1 MLNCGQARLAMYDLI
16 FNRPI
21 CDYPTDG
28 YLRVAVLGEGSVCC
42 EAFKACFSL
51 GQATLP
57 LHITVAGKDAVVFGS
72 KMLDQAGD
80 YPDLK
85 RFAEEEG
92 YAELSFRDM
101 EFSATDAE
109 KCVRELQS
117 ESFGYIIIATE
128 NKHVSKALA
137 EAIAKRAHTKCLIAV
152 DTPEFTCGITEP
164 NTEVYPYG
172 LETNYTELTRL
183 AKNINFAYAT
193 SGNDQRRSREEVDAV
208 FEASQAG
215 EFFADHPVFWGG
227 NYDAD
232 SSFACAAHIPAKLS
246 LCKQLSCSERSA
258 ESVLSE
264 SIVKKNDTYDRLLEL
279 EHRRWVAFM
288 AMRGFRAPTPD
299 EEENLLYCY
308 IDGRFNDHRDKK
320 QNIHI
325 CMCTSGTDGVVLG
338 QNDLLWEKDPSS
350 FTSKLDQASI
360 RAHRLA
366 SKASD
371 VVIKNREQL
380 FSKLNPNDHY
390 HSDFKA
396 AVEKLLNNDCNA
408 DALYE
413 SAKKTI
419 LANRPDAESIVEEID
434 AKLSVVKCRNR
445 RTDFVSIDAQL
456 INFLP
461 FCLWYRNKYQT
472 VITLTSKIPVRD
484 VVIPTLFCAENA
496 LFLGPEIENDITY
509 QSRIRTYFEK
519 RGNNTNAVPDDDIFK
534 YKNCDINNITD
545 ILTSLEQYKQA
556 LSRGDAI
563 LNFVGEQDNKIALA
577 VGMFLQKNNATAMYY
592 DPRQSVVV
600 VAGDPYIAAGL
611 DNKSFSVSEI
621 IELIGGIVK
630 NPLDRFSCESD
641 REKLA
646 DIFKEFC
653 CRKTYY
659 EEGNKSVQY
668 NTWVQMNTVF
678 QNEAKA
684 VQTKVY
690 TDEKFNVEKCK
701 KTVTHYCKTIDA
713 KVFHLSDMGEWL
725 ESLQEN
731 KIIANY
737 TYRTT
742 PQGVEIQFDY
752 CEKEIV
758 EVIEATRARTRLK
771 FTQEQGIKYFFMR
784 LDNLVLTTDKE
795 HFVIRKDK
803 AAYMKALEQAGFIQN
818 MSHRPGIS
826 KQSGK
831 KCNYCCNDCKQR
843 DNCANHQVCKAATEI
858 KETNYYYSFDFR
870 DERIHW
876 LLQQQGVPFEEIIYH
891 NARKFAQFDDV
902 QTGVKIA
909 WKKDARNYNDLLNEK
924 LESVQQRYGLCGYYI
939 FKQATI
945 EAKAA
950 LKWEENTGTDNEIDV
965 IAVQGMT
972 PIFMS
977 AKTNKKTENGWI
989 YEIKSVADHFGAIPA
1004 MIIAHDCDIISNS
1017 AFAVRAAQMN
1027 VSLLGLETMWD
1038 QDRLQEAFASIS
1050 RGVLVKPRVFKQ
1062 KELTK
1067 DEL

>member
-1 MLNCGQARLAMYDLI
+1 MHQGQARLAMYDLI

-21 CDYPTDG
+21 CDYPTNG
-28 YLRVAVLGEGSVCC
+28 HLRVAILGEGSVCY

-51 GQATLP
+51 GQTTLP
-57 LHITVAGKDAVVFGS
+57 LHITVAGKDAVAFGS

-92 YAELSFRDM
+92 YAGFSFRDM
-101 EFSATDAE
+101 VFSVTDAE
-109 KCVRELQS
+109 KCARELQS

-128 NKHVSKALA
+128 NKRVTKALA
-137 EAIAKRAHTKCLIAV
+137 SAIAKRTHTKCLIAV
-152 DTPEFTCGITEP
+152 DAPEFTCEITEP
-164 NTEVYPYG
+164 NAEVYPYG
-172 LETNYTELTRL
+172 LETNYAELTRL

-193 SGNDQRRSREEVDAV
+193 SGNDQRRSREEVDAA
-208 FEASQAG
+208 FETSQAG
-215 EFFADHPVFWGG
+215 EFFSDNPSFMGG

-258 ESVLSE
+258 ESLLSE
-264 SIVKKNDTYDRLLEL
+264 SIIKKNDTYNRLLEL

-288 AMRGFRAPTPD
+288 TMRGFRAPTAN
-299 EEENLLYCY
+299 EEATLFYRY

-338 QNDLLWEKDPSS
+338 QDDLQWEKDPSS
-350 FTSKLDQASI
+350 FASKLDQASV

-366 SKASD
+366 VQASNA
-371 VVIKNREQL
+371 VIQNREQL

-390 HSDFKA
+390 HSDFQT

-408 DALYE
+408 ETLYE

-419 LANRPDAESIVEEID
+419 LANRPVAKSIVEEID
-434 AKLSVVKCRNR
+434 AQLKVVKCRNR

-456 INFLP
+456 IDFLP

-519 RGNNTNAVPDDDIFK
+519 RGNNTNAVPDDDIYK

-545 ILTSLEQYKQA
+545 ILTSLEQFKQA

-563 LNFVGEQDNKIALA
+563 LNFVGMDNKIALA
-577 VGMFLQKNNATAMYY
+577 VGMFLQANNATAMYY
-592 DPRQSVVV
+592 DPKQGAVPVS
-600 VAGDPYIAAGL
+600 GDPYVAAGL
-611 DNKSFSVSEI
+611 DSKSFSVSEI

-630 NPLDRFSCESD
+630 NPLERFSCESD

-668 NTWVQMNTVF
+668 NTWVQMNTAF

-752 CEKEIV
+752 CEKEVV

-771 FTQEQGIKYFFMR
+771 FTREQGIKSFCMR
-784 LDNLVLTTDKE
+784 LDDIVLSTDKE
-795 HFVIRKDK
+795 NFLVRKDK
-803 AAYMKALEQAGFIQN
+803 AAFMDALLANGFIEGLLKH
-818 MSHRPGIS
+818 SEEDTTIV
-826 KQSGK
+826 K
-831 KCNYCCNDCKQR
+831 KCNYCCNDCKSR
-843 DNCANHQVCKAATEI
+843 KDCENRSICKKATEK
-858 KETNYYYSFDFR
+858 KETKDVYSFAFR
-870 DERIHW
+870 DKHIHW

-1004 MIIAHDCDIISNS
+1004 MIIAHDCDTISNS